1 MLFICSIYLATTL
14 HLIHDQTFLFC
25 EGVAARISTSL
36 WQLKEGMGVCPPPLP
51 PPPTNPSPELL
62 LFFPHFLSNPY
73 FSPFF
78 SLTLT

>member
-36 WQLKEGMGVCPPPLP
+36 WQLKEGMGVCPLP
-51 PPPTNPSPELL
+51 PPTPHLSYCY
-62 LFFPHFLSNPY
+62 FFLTFFLILISHL
-73 FSPFF
+73 S
-78 SLTLT
+78 SH